1 MRFVR
6 YRVIREPGAGAS
18 GAGARG
24 ADGPGAGDTGRLEV
38 PSLPRLGLQFDQG
51 PDGRGGWI
59 LPLDALPGVD
69 DDSDRSRALHD
80 GDLAAYLAADAGLV
94 AVRSGLERLP
104 DPSPSRL
111 PAASVRLLAPV
122 HRPGKI
128 VCVGYNYRDHASE
141 HDRASTQARPE
152 PDRPLLFAKWA
163 NAVVGDGDPVIHP
176 DATHALD
183 LEAELAVVIGARAR
197 HVPESLALAHVAGWT
212 AVNDVT
218 ARDLQGLDP
227 ALGPGEH
234 GDGQWVR
241 AKSSDT
247 FLPMGPAMVTLDE
260 MPDISNV
267 AVRSWRTSADGD
279 RVQMQDGRSGNLIF
293 GVPRLIAF
301 VSASVTLEPGDI
313 IATGTPSGVGVFRD
327 PPVFVAPGDVIS
339 VEVSG
344 IGRVDNPVVAADG
357 SVPRGSPAAAI
368 LMSAK

>member
-6 YRVIREPGAGAS
+6 YRVIRDRHAG
-18 GAGARG
+18 
-24 ADGPGAGDTGRLEV
+24 GPGVGDSGNV
-38 PSLPRLGLQFDQG
+38 DAVSLPRLGLQFDQG
-51 PDGRGGWI
+51 PDGRDGWVI
-59 LPLDALPGVD
+59 PLDALPGVD
-69 DDSDRSRALHD
+69 AAADRSRALD
-80 GDLAAYLAADAGLV
+80 DADLAAYLAADRDLV

-104 DPSPSRL
+104 DTSPSRL
-111 PAASVRLLAPV
+111 PAASVRLMAPV

-141 HDRASTQARPE
+141 HDRASKQARPE

-176 DATHALD
+176 DVTHALD
-183 LEAELAVVIGARAR
+183 FEAELAVVIGARAR
-197 HVPESLALAHVAGWT
+197 RVPESLALAHVAGWT
-212 AVNDVT
+212 AVNDVS

-260 MPDISNV
+260 MPDVSNL
-267 AVRSWRTSADGD
+267 AIRSWRTPADGKPV
-279 RVQMQDGRSGNLIF
+279 RMQDGRSANMIF
-293 GVPRLIAF
+293 DVPRLIAF
-301 VSASVTLEPGDI
+301 VSNSITLEPGDV

-327 PPVFVAPGDVIS
+327 PPMFLAPGDV
-339 VEVSG
+339 VGVDVSG
-344 IGRVDNPVVAADG
+344 IGRLDNPVVAADG
-357 SVPRGSPAAAI
+357 SVPRGSAAAAI
-368 LMSAK
+368 LMAAR

>member
-6 YRVIREPGAGAS
+6 YRVARGAGA
-18 GAGARG
+18 G
-24 ADGPGAGDTGRLEV
+24 DGRPDV
-38 PSLPRLGLQFDQG
+38 PSRPRLGLQFDPG
-51 PDGRGGWI
+51 PDGRGGSI

-69 DDSDRSRALHD
+69 DDPDRSRALD
-80 GDLAAYLAADAGLV
+80 DADLAAYLAADGHLV
-94 AVRSGLERLP
+94 AVRAGLERLSGG
-104 DPSPSRL
+104 SPSRL

-141 HDRASTQARPE
+141 HDRASSQARPE

-163 NAVVGDGDPVIHP
+163 NAIVGDGDPVIHP
-176 DATHALD
+176 DVTHALD
-183 LEAELAVVIGARAR
+183 LEAELAVVIGTRAR
-197 HVPESLALAHVAGWT
+197 RVPESLALAHVAGWT

-218 ARDLQGLDP
+218 ARDLQGLEP
-227 ALGPGEH
+227 ALRPGEH

-247 FLPMGPAMVTLDE
+247 FLPSGPAMVTLDE

-267 AVRSWRTSADGD
+267 AIRSWRTPADGTPIG
-279 RVQMQDGRSGNLIF
+279 MQDSRSGNLIF
-293 GVPRLIAF
+293 DVPRLIAF
-301 VSASVTLEPGDI
+301 ISGSVTLEPGDI

-327 PPVFVAPGDVIS
+327 PPVFLAPGDVVS

-344 IGRVDNPVVAADG
+344 IGRIDNPVVAADG
-357 SVPRGSPAAAI
+357 SVPRGSAAAAI
-368 LMSAK
+368 LMSAR

>member
-6 YRVIREPGAGAS
+6 YRVIRH
-18 GAGARG
+18 
-24 ADGPGAGDTGRLEV
+24 PGAGDNAHLDV
-38 PSLPRLGLQFDQG
+38 PSMPRLGLQFDQG
-51 PDGRGGWI
+51 PDGRGGLV
-59 LPLDALPGVD
+59 LPLDALPGLND
-69 DDSDRSRALHD
+69 DADRSRALDD
-80 GDLAAYLAADAGLV
+80 GDLAAYLASDGDLV
-94 AVRSGLERLP
+94 AVRSVLADLP
-104 DPSPSRL
+104 DASPSSL

-163 NAVVGDGDPVIHP
+163 NAVVGDGDPVIHS
-176 DATHALD
+176 DVTHALD

-197 HVPESLALAHVAGWT
+197 RVPESLALAHVAGWT

-218 ARDLQGLDP
+218 ARDLQGMGP
-227 ALGPGEH
+227 ALRPGEH

-260 MPDISNV
+260 MPDVSDLAI
-267 AVRSWRTSADGD
+267 RSWRTPAGGEP
-279 RVQMQDGRSGNLIF
+279 VQMQDGRYGNLIC
-293 GVPRLIAF
+293 GGSQLIAF
-301 VSASVTLEPGDI
+301 SSGSVTLEPGDI

-327 PPVFVAPGDVIS
+327 PPMFLAPGDIVS

-344 IGRVDNPVVAADG
+344 IGRLDNPVVAADG

-368 LMSAK
+368 LMSAR